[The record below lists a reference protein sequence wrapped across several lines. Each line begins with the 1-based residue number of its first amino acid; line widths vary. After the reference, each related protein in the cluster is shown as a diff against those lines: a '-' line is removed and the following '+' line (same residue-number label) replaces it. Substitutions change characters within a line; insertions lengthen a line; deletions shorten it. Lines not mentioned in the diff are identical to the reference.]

1 MVYNKSVKRKEEEF
15 QMRKLSKKTKVELFV
30 GKVVVLLIQSLL
42 ATGLFLG
49 GVYVVGLVHM
59 LLVENMWLLIPLA
72 IYVLHLISKEI

>member
-1 MVYNKSVKRKEEEF
+1 
-15 QMRKLSKKTKVELFV
+15 MRKLSKRTKVELFV

-49 GVYVVGLVHM
+49 GVYVVGLIHM

>member
-1 MVYNKSVKRKEEEF
+1 
-15 QMRKLSKKTKVELFV
+15 MRKLSKKTKVELFV

>member
-1 MVYNKSVKRKEEEF
+1 
-15 QMRKLSKKTKVELFV
+15 MRKLSKRTKVELFV
-30 GKVVVLLIQSLL
+30 GKIVVLLIQSLL

>member
-1 MVYNKSVKRKEEEF
+1 MAF
-15 QMRKLSKKTKVELFV
+15 KTKVELFV

-72 IYVLHLISKEI
+72 IYVLYLISKEI

>member
-1 MVYNKSVKRKEEEF
+1 
-15 QMRKLSKKTKVELFV
+15 MRKLSKRTKVELFV